1 MHQITTSWII
11 HYFIIWLWLTLVA
24 KVTNA
29 GYSLKELLFGWF
41 KRFGNFIWLYQSQK
55 TTSNICRTYS
65 SSSFELFESAFA
77 IEISAHINAVGAITR
92 IISVSIIL
100 TIILV
105 KDSFWNIVRCLRL
118 YNWNKFTRSNSW
130 YPFLGCQDCF
140 SLDSFDLSSAI
151 NSDN

>member
-11 HYFIIWLWLTLVA
+11 NYFITWLWLTLVA

-41 KRFGNFIWLYQSQK
+41 KRFRNFIWLYKSQK
-55 TTSNICRTYS
+55 TTSNICRTYTS
-65 SSSFELFESAFA
+65 SPFELLESAFA
-77 IEISAHINAVGAITR
+77 IEVSAHINTVRAITR
-92 IISVSIIL
+92 IISVGIVL

-105 KDSFWNIVRCLRL
+105 KDSFWNIIRCLGL
-118 YNWNKFTRSNSW
+118 YNWNKFTCSNSW
-130 YPFLGCQDCF
+130 YSFFGCQDSF
-140 SLDSFDLSSAI
+140 SLDSFNISSAI